1 MSPKQVLT
9 DWLRAMEARDPQR
22 ILDLLADNIEIR
34 AGELEHSISGKKTLS
49 GLVAT
54 MPNVYESFAFDID
67 TILES
72 GAEAAALVR
81 AKGKLRSDI
90 TLSGETLKTAGKAF
104 TISGA
109 VFIRVNAAGKIELVS
124 RIRDNMEI
132 MRQLGIT
139 PKQMESMLHK
149 LDQELA
155 A

>member
-9 DWLRAMEARDPQR
+9 DWLRAMEARDPER
-22 ILDLLADNIEIR
+22 IMGLLADDIEIR
-34 AGELEHSISGKKTLS
+34 VGEVEHPIAGKKALS
-49 GLVAT
+49 ALVAT
-54 MPNVYESFAFDID
+54 MPDVYESFAIEVQ

-81 AKGKLRSDI
+81 ASGKLRSDI
-90 TLSGETLKTAGKAF
+90 TLSGETLETAGKRF
-104 TISGA
+104 VISGA
-109 VFIRVNAAGKIELVS
+109 VFVRLNDAGKIERVS
-124 RIRDNMEI
+124 RIRDNLEI
-132 MRQLGIT
+132 MRQLAIS